1 MVVLSLKINQM
12 KKLIVLLSFITLY
25 SCSEDNLFSLENANE
40 KTKRLSEVTETLS
53 VMSYNV
59 YQMPSIAPQYKSR
72 ERAAELYKY
81 IINLGIN
88 TPDVLVI
95 EEGFNARFGDEFLAK
110 IKSLYPYATPLLGLY
125 CSSGGGSTLYPNNWN
140 GYFGNCGN
148 TIFHVNG
155 GTIILSKYPIEK
167 KYQLVF
173 QNKIGSIEGMANRG
187 VAYAVVVKNGKKYHI
202 FGTHTAS
209 EQPGYP
215 GKETREKQFAEMRNF
230 KNYFKI
236 PVTEPVIYAGD
247 MNVEFSLTSEYQ
259 NMQSILLGGI
269 NYTFNPLTQ
278 RGTYSNQN
286 TVVQYQGY
294 YNYNN
299 TLDYIFYS
307 KEHKLPAYEPEMKQ
321 FVAKYWGGDVSDH
334 DPVYIQ
340 YTFNY

>member
-1 MVVLSLKINQM
+1 M
-12 KKLIVLLSFITLY
+12 KKLFALFIFITLY
-25 SCSEDNLFSLENANE
+25 SCSEDSFFSSSSENLSS
-40 KTKRLSEVTETLS
+40 KTNRLSGTTETLS

-59 YQMPSIAPQYKSR
+59 YQMPSIAPQYKSK

-81 IINLGIN
+81 IINLGVN
-88 TPDVLVI
+88 SPDVLVI

-110 IKSLYPYATPLLGLY
+110 IKTLYPYATPLLGLY
-125 CSSGGGSTLYPNNWN
+125 CSSGGGTNLYPNNWD
-140 GYFGNCGN
+140 GYFGSCGN

-173 QNKIGSIEGMANRG
+173 QNKINSIEGMSNRG
-187 VAYAVVVKNGKKYHI
+187 VAYAVVVKNNKRYHI

-215 GKETREKQFAEMRNF
+215 GRTTREKQFTEMRNF
-230 KNYFKI
+230 KNYFNI

-247 MNVEFSLTSEYQ
+247 MNVEYTLTSEYQ
-259 NMQSILLGGI
+259 NMLSILFGGI
-269 NYTFNPLTQ
+269 NYSFNPIMQ

-294 YNYNN
+294 NNYND

-307 KEHKLPAYEPEMKQ
+307 KEHKLPAFEPVMQQ
-321 FVAKYWGGDVSDH
+321 FLAKYWGGDVSDH

>member
-1 MVVLSLKINQM
+1 M
-12 KKLIVLLSFITLY
+12 KKLIVLLSVITLY
-25 SCSEDNLFSLENANE
+25 SCSEDTILSSENTNE
-40 KTKRLSEVTETLS
+40 NNKRATQTTETLS
-53 VMSYNV
+53 IMSYNV
-59 YQMPSIAPQYKSR
+59 YQLPSIAPQYKSK

-81 IINLGIN
+81 IINLGTN

-110 IKSLYPYATPLLGLY
+110 IKTLYPYATPLLGQY
-125 CSSGGGSTLYPNNWN
+125 CSSGGGSSLYPNNWD
-140 GYFGNCGN
+140 GYFGSCG
-148 TIFHVNG
+148 TSIFHVNG

-167 KYQLVF
+167 KYQLIF
-173 QNKIGSIEGMANRG
+173 QNKISSIEGMSNRG
-187 VAYAVVVKNGKKYHI
+187 VAYAVVVKNGKKYHV

-215 GKETREKQFAEMRNF
+215 GRTTREKQFTEMRDF

-247 MNVEFSLTSEYQ
+247 MNVEYTLTAEYQ
-259 NMQSILLGGI
+259 KMQSILVGGI

-286 TVVQYQGY
+286 TVVLYQGY
-294 YNYNN
+294 KDYNN
-299 TLDYIFYS
+299 TLDYILYS
-307 KEHKLPAYEPEMKQ
+307 KEHKLPAFEPEMKQ
-321 FVAKYWGGDVSDH
+321 FVAKYSAGDISDH
-334 DPVYIQ
+334 DPVYIK